1 MLVWKLRFPSL
12 SLTLLGRLTF
22 QIKLGEFNFTSK
34 HQTFTISRIFTVAQR
49 ASLPDFVGDGG
60 QHDQNPISS
69 LVPVGNS
76 NTVFETSGDM
86 AAELGATTEKNHQT
100 SSSATPE
107 EGPSATS
114 TPAVEAEEN
123 KNKKPRLA

>member
-1 MLVWKLRFPSL
+1 M
-12 SLTLLGRLTF
+12 
-22 QIKLGEFNFTSK
+22 
-34 HQTFTISRIFTVAQR
+34 AQR

-76 NTVFETSGDM
+76 STVFETSGDK
-86 AAELGATTEKNHQT
+86 AAELGSTTEKNHQT